1 MFKNKILFFIIMSI
15 KNALTGKNMSY
26 TKLMSLD
33 KKSYTMLPPNA
44 EIWFKELSKNG
55 YVLKGPGRIVKPTLK
70 WNDINYVIEFPV
82 GSLNYTLSKASLIQ
96 ITEP

>member
-1 MFKNKILFFIIMSI
+1 MSI

-44 EIWFKELSKNG
+44 EVWFKELSKNG